1 MKILDLCT
9 GTGCIPLLTYY
20 EFCNKYR
27 RDAKDMEVVGVDIS
41 PTALALANQNLQKLI
56 GERMIPPKANLQFL
70 QADIL
75 ASKDEEVGNGVKS
88 LMTELKQ
95 HTSTS
100 TSETNP
106 GNGNWDILIS
116 NPPYIS
122 PSAFNHTTTRSVK
135 KYEPRLALVPP
146 PIQSP
151 TTASL
156 HPKSLTTQH
165 FNPHSLNPDQD
176 QDQGDLFYPHLLTI
190 ATAISAKV
198 ILFEVADLEQA
209 KIVAEMARRQGSW
222 DGVEI
227 WRDDPIANDDH
238 EEDYREGEGDRVEEG
253 GGKISGEGEGEMMT
267 KTETELGIKVLGR
280 GNGRT
285 VVAYRGEGKNWM
297 CAKA

>member
-1 MKILDLCT
+1 
-9 GTGCIPLLTYY
+9 
-20 EFCNKYR
+20 
-27 RDAKDMEVVGVDIS
+27 
-41 PTALALANQNLQKLI
+41 
-56 GERMIPPKANLQFL
+56 
-70 QADIL
+70 
-75 ASKDEEVGNGVKS
+75 
-88 LMTELKQ
+88 MTELKQ

-190 ATAISAKV
+190 ATTISAKV

-209 KIVAEMARRQGSW
+209 KRVAEMARRQGSW

-227 WRDDPIANDDH
+227 WRDDPVGYSDEDGNRRDDG
-238 EEDYREGEGDRVEEG
+238 EDFGEGD
-253 GGKISGEGEGEMMT
+253 GEGERELMMM
-267 KTETELGIKVLGR
+267 KTETETESGIKLLGR

-285 VVAYRGEGKNWM
+285 VVAYREEGKDWM
-297 CAKA
+297 CVRA